1 LRVPF
6 VDLGEQQRS
15 LAAELE
21 PLLRGL
27 LERTDWVLGADV
39 ERFER
44 EFAGYCGAAHAIG
57 TDCGLSAL
65 ELLLRAYGIGPGD
78 EVVTAANTFVAT
90 VLAISHAGATPVLAD
105 VDPRTYTLDPAALG
119 RAITPRTRAVIPV
132 HLYGQPADMDAI
144 GALADRHGLVV
155 IEDACQA
162 HGARYKGERAGA
174 LGHAAAFSFYPGKNL
189 GALGDGGI
197 AVTSDAAVAESLREL
212 RNYGQREKYDHVVKG
227 FNRRLDTLQAAA
239 LRIKLR
245 RLEQW
250 NEQRRRNAALYDE
263 LLAGSGAVT
272 PWTAPYAEHVWHLCV
287 IRCPDRDTLRERL
300 AERGIDTGIHYP
312 VPVHLQRAYRDLG
325 YGPGDFPVTEA
336 CAREIVSLPMYPEL
350 GADMVLGVARAVG
363 ESLARAPA
371 AARCAS

>member
-6 VDLGEQQRS
+6 VDLGAQQRA

-39 ERFER
+39 ERFED
-44 EFAGYCGAAHAIG
+44 EFAAYCGAAHGIG
-57 TDCGLSAL
+57 TDCGLSAI

-90 VLAISHAGATPVLAD
+90 VLAISHTGARPVLAD

-144 GALADRHGLVV
+144 GALADRHGLLV

-162 HGARYKGERAGA
+162 HGARYKRKRVGS

-239 LRIKLR
+239 LRVKLR
-245 RLEQW
+245 RLDQW
-250 NEQRRRNAALYDE
+250 NERRRRSAALYDE
-263 LLAGSGAVT
+263 LLAGWGVIT
-272 PWTAPYAEHVWHLCV
+272 PWTAPYAEHVWHLYV
-287 IRCPDRDTLRERL
+287 IRCQDRDALRQQL
-300 AERGIDTGIHYP
+300 AECEVDTGIHYP

-325 YGPGDFPVTEA
+325 YAPGDFPVTEA

-350 GADMVLGVARAVG
+350 GADMVLGVAKAVR
-363 ESLARAPA
+363 ESLARAA
-371 AARCAS
+371 AAA